1 MKFKLLFC
9 LLIACCQT
17 GFSTP
22 PSKKSPKFRIIH
34 NNDGTDALS
43 NNWFDLDK
51 PLAVSDINNY
61 VDMVSGSQ
69 VTTFMMNTGSDF
81 VYYKSKYAR
90 TFCDDLDG
98 KLVCNSKPETVA
110 AWKKYHRNIKNL
122 EAEGTDVIAASLN
135 RAKKNGLEAIVTFR
149 MNDLHF
155 ADTTQFCT
163 WVYPDFWIQNPQFW
177 LGKDAQGYNSSN
189 ALNFKH
195 DAVRQYK
202 LNLIHEQIEKYDM
215 MDGFD
220 LDFMRFAVF
229 FKPEEAQV
237 NAHLITEMLQN
248 VRRKLDAEGKKRG
261 KRLTLSVRVPITI
274 EGCLQK
280 GLDVKKWA
288 SLGLID
294 FISIGAHWPGE
305 TATPV
310 AKFKAE
316 LNHPKIPVYG
326 TIDAGGYTPFE
337 FYTHGMYKGMASH
350 LLNQGDG
357 IHLFNYYFDF
367 YKRINKEKIVT
378 TEGGLSCRYAAP
390 SLLKELGSLKTLE
403 NRNKIF
409 CASDG
414 TTPAYRVLQVT
425 DLPMGCG
432 RGKKSNASIFVGD
445 NTATS
450 APKEVILFIRNDRK
464 APFEVE
470 INGNKLTVQKT
481 EYPAQYDRQKGLLEG
496 EQMYAY
502 VVPAMFLKHG
512 ENLVSIMATGGIF
525 MTKRLEIAL
534 KYGEVDTHGYF

>member
-1 MKFKLLFC
+1 
-9 LLIACCQT
+9 
-17 GFSTP
+17 
-22 PSKKSPKFRIIH
+22 
-34 NNDGTDALS
+34 
-43 NNWFDLDK
+43 
-51 PLAVSDINNY
+51 
-61 VDMVSGSQ
+61 MVSGSQ

-98 KLVCNSKPETVA
+98 KLACNSKPETVV

-122 EAEGTDVIAASLN
+122 EAAGTDVIAASLN

-155 ADTTQFCT
+155 ADTTQFCA

-189 ALNFKH
+189 ALDFKH
-195 DAVRQYK
+195 EAVRTYK

-229 FKPEEAQV
+229 FKPEEAQQ
-237 NAHLITEMLQN
+237 NAHLMTAMVQN
-248 VRRKLDAEGKKRG
+248 VRRKLDTEGKKRG
-261 KRLTLSVRVPITI
+261 KRLTLSVRVPITM
-274 EGCLQK
+274 EGCMQK

-288 SLGLID
+288 SMGLID

-310 AKFKAE
+310 AKFKAD
-316 LNHPKIPVYG
+316 LNHPQIPVYG

-367 YKRINKEKIVT
+367 YKRINGEKIVT

-432 RGKKSNASIFVGD
+432 RGKKSTASVYVGD
-445 NTATS
+445 DVNATKPMES
-450 APKEVILFIRNDRK
+450 ILFIRNDRK
-464 APFEVE
+464 APFDVEV
-470 INGNKLTVQKT
+470 NGKRLTLQKT
-481 EYPAQYDRQKGLLEG
+481 EYPAKYDRQKGLLEG

-502 VVPAMFLKHG
+502 IVPSDALKKG
-512 ENLVSIMATGGIF
+512 DNLVSIMATGGVF